1 MKFLLIINNDIDG
14 VGQPAINL
22 CSNLKKKGHES
33 KIIALHKFTKNKNA
47 VVRYNKKDL
56 MNMEMEFLHEGYPK
70 LNLETKKRKSTELE
84 KKISEYKVI
93 ER

>member
-33 KIIALHKFTKNKNA
+33 KIIALHKFTKNKNIIK
-47 VVRYNKKDL
+47 VNRSL
-56 MNMEMEFLHEGYPK
+56 ILRLLLTL
-70 LNLETKKRKSTELE
+70 LNVIIVY
-84 KKISEYKVI
+84 ISITSCVK
-93 ER
+93 